1 MMRQQQMA
9 SANILT
15 SHEIAVLLHK
25 YPDEQVL
32 LGDLHQGSSPVV
44 EMHNSGS
51 NEGIVMPTAKL
62 HDCRK

>member
-1 MMRQQQMA
+1 MA

-44 EMHNSGS
+44 EMHNSHNSGS

-62 HDCRK
+62 HDSRK